1 MTNKTV
7 ARKIKEEKRKI
18 IEEKIKEDKIRW
30 IRISRMRMRSDQ
42 FF

>member
-7 ARKIKEEKRKI
+7 VRKIKEEKRKI